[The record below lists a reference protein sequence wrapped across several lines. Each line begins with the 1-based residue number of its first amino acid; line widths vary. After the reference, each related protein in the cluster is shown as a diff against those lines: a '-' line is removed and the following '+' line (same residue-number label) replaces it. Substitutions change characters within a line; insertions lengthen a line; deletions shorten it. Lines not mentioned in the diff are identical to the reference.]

1 MPAMNW
7 KDKVI
12 LLTGGTGSF
21 GRAFTELMLKKHKPK
36 SLRIFSNDEYGEFE
50 MRQQYGDPHPI
61 LRYLLGDVRDKDRLE
76 RAMDSCDIVVH
87 AAALK
92 QIPQLE
98 YNPAEAVK
106 TNILGSQNV
115 IEAAIAAGVKKAVLI
130 SSDKAVNPIN
140 VYGAT
145 KLVAEKLF
153 IQGNVYAGAKVT
165 RFVVVRYGNV
175 AASRGSVIPLFFE
188 QAKKGE
194 LTVTDSRMTRFW
206 ITLDEGVEFVV
217 NSISEMQGGEVFVPK
232 IPSVKVTDLAKA
244 IAPAAKL
251 KEIGIR
257 PGEKL
262 HEVLITEEEARHTI
276 KLPDKFVI
284 YPEFPWWSE
293 KLWEKEKKLKKLP
306 EGFRYSSD
314 KNSNWLTVPQL
325 KNLLKNLK
333 TEG

>member
-1 MPAMNW
+1 MPTMNW
-7 KDKVI
+7 KDKII

-21 GRAFTELMLKKHKPK
+21 GKAFTELMLKKYKPK

-61 LRYLLGDVRDKDRLE
+61 LRYLLGDVRDRDRLE
-76 RAMDSCDIVVH
+76 RAADSVDIVVH

-98 YNPAEAVK
+98 YNPQEAVK

-115 IEAAIAAGVKKAVLI
+115 VEAAIQAGVKKAVLI
-130 SSDKAVNPIN
+130 SSDKAVNPVN

-153 IQGNVYAGAKVT
+153 IQGNVYAGAANT
-165 RFVVVRYGNV
+165 RFAVVRYGNV

-188 QAKKGE
+188 QAKSNL
-194 LTVTDSRMTRFW
+194 LTITDSRMTRFW
-206 ITLDEGVEFVV
+206 ITVEVGVEFVA
-217 NSISEMQGGEVFVPK
+217 NSIEEMQGGEVFVPK

-244 IAPAAKL
+244 IAPRAKL

-262 HEVLITEEEARHTI
+262 HEVLITEEEVRHI
-276 KLPDKFVI
+276 VEFSDKFVI

-306 EGFRYSSD
+306 EGFRYSSHNNT
-314 KNSNWLTVPQL
+314 KWLTAKQL
-325 KNLLKNLK
+325 TEILK
-333 TEG
+333 TL